1 VAAAELST
9 SVDGN
14 LRSGDGNERRWTM
27 AKSKRKLISQPGQ
40 RLLIT
45 GMALLTAV
53 LQSGCAGAP
62 DGVEVVAEFELSRYL
77 GTWYEIARLDHSF
90 ERGMSR
96 VTANYSLRDD
106 GGVTVVNRGYKLS
119 KQEWEDATGKAYF
132 VGAPDM
138 GQLKVSFFG
147 PFYGGY
153 NIIELDKDGYQ
164 YALVA
169 GPNRSYLW
177 ILARSPELD
186 QETLDALVDKARNL
200 NFPTDELIYV
210 DQTEV
215 GDPG

>member
-1 VAAAELST
+1 MT
-9 SVDGN
+9 KTKYN
-14 LRSGDGNERRWTM
+14 
-27 AKSKRKLISQPGQ
+27 LISKAAQ
-40 RLLIT
+40 RRLVT

-53 LQSGCAGAP
+53 LQSGCVGAP
-62 DGVEVVAEFELSRYL
+62 DGVEVVTEFELNRYL

-96 VTANYSLRDD
+96 ITANYSLRDD
-106 GGVTVVNRGYKLS
+106 GGVAVVNRGYKDS
-119 KQEWEDATGKAYF
+119 KQEWEEATGKAYF
-132 VGAPDM
+132 VGDPGT

-169 GPNRSYLW
+169 GPNRDYLW

-186 QETLDALVDKARNL
+186 QEVLDALVDKARKL

-210 DQTEV
+210 DHAET